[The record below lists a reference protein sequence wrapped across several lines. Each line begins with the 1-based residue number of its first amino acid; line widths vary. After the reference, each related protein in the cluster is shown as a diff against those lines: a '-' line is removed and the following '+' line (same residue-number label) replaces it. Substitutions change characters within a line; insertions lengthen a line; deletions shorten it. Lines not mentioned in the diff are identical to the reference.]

1 MSDDGASDP
10 RAASNDALLSDSPCV
25 GICTLDADDRCV
37 GCRRTI
43 AEIRDWSLLPAAE
56 RDAINRRN
64 LPNAHPAVSVRLL
77 GHAGGRQ
84 PRRGGR
90 RGRRG

>member
-1 MSDDGASDP
+1 MNDDEHPADP
-10 RAASNDALLSDSPCV
+10 APGTLLSTSPCV

-37 GCRRTI
+37 GCRRSL
-43 AEIRDWSLLPAAE
+43 AEIRDWSLLTAQQ

-64 LPNAHPAVSVRLL
+64 LPHVHPAVRVQLT
-77 GHAGGRQ
+77 GDAGGRQ

-90 RGRRG
+90 RARRR